1 MTDLDLHEVLS
12 RASDDQDAPEIVV
25 RALAEA
31 NRRLARR
38 RAGAAAAVATAVV
51 AGIVLVRP
59 LLGPSPDPVEDP
71 ATTQGPDRSGP
82 ATPDVA
88 NTDPTQPT
96 WDPRSIERAPSRRT
110 NLPSRINLQVAEG
123 PSLLEQAMPGVVA
136 ALRDDTSLRLLS
148 TDGTWRILPL
158 EATQGYLVGA
168 NDVARPAISSDGTRV
183 AIATE
188 AGIRVIDVTTGTD
201 DTIKWPKV
209 FAQPRDY
216 PPTVVWQPGDDGLVV
231 FDIVR
236 SWLVWLDASSRKA
249 PYRSY
254 TLGIDPDGPVYQNDF
269 QTSTLLTWEGDEVV
283 AESPFIQC
291 ERLVAGYGMVACTT
305 GSLQPSRS
313 GPVVIDPATGEI
325 IAYAPIED
333 PNAIYSDNGGLT
345 LLGFLDDHTLLMLIG
360 PATSQDDDIHEARY
374 LATWEFRT
382 GEFQRI
388 STGDTDLRSIAVA
401 PALVD

>member
-31 NRRLARR
+31 NRRLAWR

-51 AGIVLVRP
+51 AGIVLVPP
-59 LLGPSPDPVEDP
+59 LVGPSPDPVEDP

-88 NTDPTQPT
+88 NTDPTQPV
-96 WDPRSIERAPSRRT
+96 WDPRSIERSPSRRT
-110 NLPSRINLQVAEG
+110 NLPARINLQTAEG

-136 ALRDDTSLRLLS
+136 ALRDDTSLRLLG

-158 EATQGYLVGA
+158 EATPGYLFGA
-168 NDVARPAISSDGTRV
+168 DDVARPAISSDGTRV

-188 AGIRVIDVTTGTD
+188 AGVRVVDVTTGTD
-201 DTIKWPKV
+201 DTIQWPKV
-209 FAQPRDY
+209 LAQPRDN
-216 PPTVVWQPGDDGLVV
+216 PPTVEWQPGDDGFVV
-231 FDIVR
+231 FDIVGT
-236 SWLVWLDASSRKA
+236 WLVWLDGSSRKA

-313 GPVVIDPATGEI
+313 GPVVIDPTTGEI

-360 PATSQDDDIHEARY
+360 PATFHDDDIQEARY

-388 STGDTDLRSIAVA
+388 STGDTVLRSIAVA
-401 PALVD
+401 PAMVD